1 MTNPDPAPAELTE
14 AAVRSPGLR
23 GTVRII
29 GGPGTGKSGL
39 LVDAAAAHI
48 AGGVDLSTVGSAV
61 IAAVVYAVAGIG
73 LGHRSE
79 QLPVGQPLDAA
90 VVAISPEVARYT

>member
-39 LVDAAAAHI
+39 LVEAAAAHI
-48 AGGVDLSTVGSAV
+48 AAGVDPESVLLLTGSGRLAGATRSAKSIPHTIPAAASNTTAV
-61 IAAVVYAVAGIG
+61 RA
-73 LGHRSE
+73 
-79 QLPVGQPLDAA
+79 
-90 VVAISPEVARYT
+90 